1 MLGNNCFIS
10 VSTRRRQGFSD
21 LLKDIQ
27 EAWQSHDSQLSFSL
41 SPCPI
46 NTENWREAEL
56 RKNNLYEA
64 YEVSTASEI
73 AASYSLISSTKS
85 SKSHLFYGL
94 AEQPPNHKSI
104 VPLAK
109 GNKVKRDKFSFLF
122 MFMLQLIRRH
132 WWLHREAGHECWWEL
147 KNWYGSRKTYSSGVY
162 I

>member
-1 MLGNNCFIS
+1 M
-10 VSTRRRQGFSD
+10 
-21 LLKDIQ
+21 
-27 EAWQSHDSQLSFSL
+27 

-46 NTENWREAEL
+46 NNENWREAEL

-122 MFMLQLIRRH
+122 MFMLQLIRQH
-132 WWLHREAGHECWWEL
+132 
-147 KNWYGSRKTYSSGVY
+147 
-162 I
+162 